1 MCQRDPV
8 QCIIPPYITERLQR
22 SDDAEVRARAE
33 ANLVAAANMRA
44 LRAREQVSRGLLAP
58 QPAKHGKQRL
68 LYDARGRDQLPGTLV
83 RSEGQPAVAD
93 AAVNEAYDHA
103 GSTFDFYDTVFRR
116 NSLDGNGL
124 TLVGTVHVGE
134 SDGRGH
140 FVSLDNAFW
149 DGKQMAYGDG
159 DGVIFQRFTRSLDVV
174 GHELTHGVQSYTSN
188 LEYEGQSGA
197 LNEHFADVFGI
208 LVRQWKNRETAAGS
222 DWLIGREV
230 LVPAPTRRGVRDMQH
245 PGTAFVSD
253 PYLGTDPQPE
263 HMSKLYDGRSDNGG
277 VHINSGIP
285 NRAFVLAAK
294 AMGGNAWDVTGR
306 IWFDTMLRLSKRA
319 QFQECAEASVE
330 VASRIGDDAARA
342 VSRAWANVGVA
353 VKVYA

>member
-22 SDDAEVRARAE
+22 SDDAEIRARAE
-33 ANLVAAANMRA
+33 ANLVAAATMRA
-44 LRAREQVSRGLLAP
+44 ARAREQVSHELLAP
-58 QPAKHGKQRL
+58 PPAKQAKHRL

-83 RSEGQPAVAD
+83 RSEGQPEVAD
-93 AAVNEAYDHA
+93 PAVNEAYDHA
-103 GSTFDFYDTVFRR
+103 GATYDFYETVFKR

-124 TLVGTVHVGE
+124 TLVGSVHVGE
-134 SDGRGH
+134 SDGRGRY
-140 FVSLDNAFW
+140 VSLDNAFW

-208 LVRQWKNRETAAGS
+208 LVRQWKNNEPAARS

-230 LVPAPTRRGVRDMQH
+230 LVAAPTRRAVRDMQH
-245 PGTAFVSD
+245 PGTAFMSD
-253 PYLGTDPQPE
+253 KYLGTDPQPE
-263 HMSKLYDGRSDNGG
+263 HMSKLYEGQSDNGG

-294 AMGGNAWDVTGR
+294 AIGGNAWDVTGR
-306 IWFDTMLRLSKRA
+306 IWFDTMLRLPKRA
-319 QFQECAEASVE
+319 QFQECADTCVE
-330 VASRIGDDAARA
+330 VAAAIGADAARA
-342 VSRAWANVGVA
+342 VSTAWANVGVA
-353 VKVYA
+353 RKVYA